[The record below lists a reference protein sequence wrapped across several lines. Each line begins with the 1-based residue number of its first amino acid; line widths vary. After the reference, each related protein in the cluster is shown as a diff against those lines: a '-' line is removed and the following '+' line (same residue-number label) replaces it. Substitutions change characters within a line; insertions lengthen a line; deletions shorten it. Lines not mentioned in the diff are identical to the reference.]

1 MVLKKLECFLRC
13 AINSN
18 DRYHKNYI
26 NLSTKM
32 DLGLLTVNLC
42 KNIIQANAIANY
54 EKFN

>member
-1 MVLKKLECFLRC
+1 M
-13 AINSN
+13 I
-18 DRYHKNYI
+18 DIIKNYI